1 MFDFTKHGDISVIK
15 LNGDLNIS
23 NSMDFKD
30 WIISEFL
37 DKKIVKILLDMSD
50 IKSLDSFALG
60 VLIGIYKRVIL
71 AGGRLCILSPNEN
84 IKRLFEITG
93 MDKLLKIYNTLSEAL
108 SEMR

>member
-37 DKKIVKILLDMSD
+37 DKK
-50 IKSLDSFALG
+50 
-60 VLIGIYKRVIL
+60 
-71 AGGRLCILSPNEN
+71 
-84 IKRLFEITG
+84 
-93 MDKLLKIYNTLSEAL
+93 
-108 SEMR
+108 